1 MSQFTME
8 IPNGDLFLRVLHSNT
23 VININESRYY
33 RKEYNA
39 KRLIEK
45 INELVSTV
53 NF

>member
-8 IPNGDLFLRVLHSNT
+8 IPNGDLFLQILHSNT

-45 INELVSTV
+45 INELISTA